1 MKQFFNVLS
10 FELSNYFKNKGYLIT
25 TILISILLIVGLSLP
40 SVFDMSKLIPQL
52 SSNNSEITENTE
64 KGDESKDK
72 TNYIIMDTNN
82 IISDKNILETAFPNS
97 TWTIVNSKDEAE
109 NLIKSGDAKAGFIV
123 ESLNKYS
130 YLVDN
135 SGFTDTN
142 QMIFENILSTLN
154 QIEYAQN
161 NNLNIDELQSVIN
174 IQFESEIN
182 ILGKDSAGNF
192 FYVYIFIF
200 AMYMMILLYGQL
212 IAVSVTSEKS
222 NRAIEVLVT
231 SANSNSLI
239 FGKVIGA
246 ALASFLQVAIILGS
260 GMISYTLNSK
270 AWNGLLDGV
279 FKVPSNILLTFIIF
293 GSIGYLFYSFIF
305 GALGALVSKTEDI
318 SSSIGPVTMIFVVV
332 FFISMFGLT
341 NSDSLL
347 IKIASFIPFSSS
359 MTMLIRVSLGT
370 VSNIEIIIS
379 FIMLLLSTIL
389 TALGAAKI
397 YRLGTLMYGNP
408 IKLKNALK
416 WFKKEKISN
425 KLTLIF

>member
-10 FELSNYFKNKGYLIT
+10 FELSNYFKNKGYMIT
-25 TILISILLIVGLSLP
+25 TILFSIILVIGLSLP
-40 SVFDMSKLIPQL
+40 SFFDMSKLIPQL
-52 SSNNSEITENTE
+52 APISSEDPSSSVTPDEVIDEN
-64 KGDESKDK
+64 KA
-72 TNYIIMDTNN
+72 NYVIVDNNN
-82 IISDKNILETAFPNS
+82 ILPDLNTLETAFTNS
-97 TWTIVNSKDEAE
+97 SWTKVNTTAEAE
-109 NLIKSGDAKAGFIV
+109 NIIKAGDAEAGFIL

-142 QMIFENILSTLN
+142 QMIFENLLSSLN
-154 QIEYAQN
+154 QQTYAIEH
-161 NNLNIDELQSVIN
+161 NLDINDLQSVIYPS
-174 IQFESEIN
+174 FESDVT
-182 ILGKDSAGNF
+182 ILGKDSANNF

-231 SANSNSLI
+231 SASSNSLI
-239 FGKVIGA
+239 FGKVIAA
-246 ALASFLQVAIILGS
+246 ALASFLQVGIILAS
-260 GMISYTLNSK
+260 GMITYSLNSK
-270 AWNGLLDGV
+270 AWNGILDGV
-279 FKVPSNILLTFIIF
+279 FKVPSNILLTFILF
-293 GSIGYLFYSFIF
+293 GAIGYLFYSFIF
-305 GALGALVSKTEDI
+305 GALGSLVSKTEDI
-318 SSSIGPVTMIFVVV
+318 SSSIGPITMIFVIV

-359 MTMLIRVSLGT
+359 MTILIRVAMGT
-370 VSNIEIIIS
+370 VSNLEIIIS
-379 FIMLLLSTIL
+379 FIILLISTIL

-408 IKLKNALK
+408 IKLRNALK
-416 WFKKEKISN
+416 WFKKEKIS
-425 KLTLIF
+425 

>member
-10 FELSNYFKNKGYLIT
+10 FELSNYFKNKGYMIS
-25 TILISILLIVGLSLP
+25 TILFSLLLIVGLSLP
-40 SVFDMSKLIPQL
+40 SFFDMSKLIPQL
-52 SSNNSEITENTE
+52 SQNNLESSESI
-64 KGDESKDK
+64 DETSKKDK
-72 TNYIIMDTNN
+72 TNYVIMDTNN
-82 IISDKNILETAFPNS
+82 IISDKSILEAAFSNS
-97 TWTIVNSKDEAE
+97 NWTIVSSKAEAE
-109 NLIKSGDAKAGFIV
+109 NLIKSGDAKAGFII
-123 ESLNKYS
+123 ESVNKYS

-135 SGFTDTN
+135 LSFTDNN
-142 QMIFENILSTLN
+142 QIILESLLSSLN
-154 QIEYAQN
+154 QQIYASN
-161 NNLNIDELQSVIN
+161 HNLDINDLQSVIN
-174 IQFESEIN
+174 PSFDYDVT
-182 ILGKDSAGNF
+182 ILGKDSSNNF
-192 FYVYIFIF
+192 FYVYMLVF

-231 SANSNSLI
+231 SASSNSLI

-270 AWNGLLDGV
+270 SWNGLLDGV
-279 FKVPSNILLTFIIF
+279 FKIPSNILLTFIIF

-318 SSSIGPVTMIFVVV
+318 SSSIGPVTMIFVIV

-359 MTMLIRVSLGT
+359 MTMLIRVALGT

-379 FIMLLLSTIL
+379 FIILLISTIL

-416 WFKKEKISN
+416 WFKK
-425 KLTLIF
+425 

>member
-10 FELSNYFKNKGYLIT
+10 FELSNYFKNKGYMIT
-25 TILISILLIVGLSLP
+25 TILFSIILVIGLSLP
-40 SVFDMSKLIPQL
+40 SFFDMSKLIPQL
-52 SSNNSEITENTE
+52 APISSEDPSSSVTPDEVIDEN
-64 KGDESKDK
+64 KA
-72 TNYIIMDTNN
+72 NYVIVDNNN
-82 IISDKNILETAFPNS
+82 ILPDLNTLETAFTNS
-97 TWTIVNSKDEAE
+97 SWTKVNTTAEAE
-109 NLIKSGDAKAGFIV
+109 NIIKAGDAEAGFIL

-142 QMIFENILSTLN
+142 QMIFENLLSSLN
-154 QIEYAQN
+154 QQTYAIEH
-161 NNLNIDELQSVIN
+161 NLDINDLQSVIYPS
-174 IQFESEIN
+174 FESDVT
-182 ILGKDSAGNF
+182 ILGKDSANNF

-231 SANSNSLI
+231 SASSNSLI
-239 FGKVIGA
+239 FGKVIAA
-246 ALASFLQVAIILGS
+246 ALASFLQVGIILAS
-260 GMISYTLNSK
+260 GMITYSLNSK
-270 AWNGLLDGV
+270 AWNGILDGV
-279 FKVPSNILLTFIIF
+279 FKVPSNILLTFILF
-293 GSIGYLFYSFIF
+293 GAIGYLFYSFIF
-305 GALGALVSKTEDI
+305 GALGSLVSKTEDI
-318 SSSIGPVTMIFVVV
+318 SSSIGPITMIFVIV

-359 MTMLIRVSLGT
+359 MTMLIRVAIGT
-370 VSNIEIIIS
+370 VSNLEIIIS
-379 FIMLLLSTIL
+379 FIILLISTIL

-408 IKLKNALK
+408 IKLRNALK
-416 WFKKEKISN
+416 WFKKEKIS
-425 KLTLIF
+425 